1 MIIFFLL
8 IIIIIIAMLFIGRKF
23 FYSAKRSLFKDQAAW
38 SGKDI
43 TIKYNSN
50 REVAES
56 GESDNF
62 LKMIAEESKTYLDDE
77 SQEEK

>member
-1 MIIFFLL
+1 MI
-8 IIIIIIAMLFIGRKF
+8 FIGRKF

-50 REVAES
+50 SNREVAES
-56 GESDNF
+56 KESDNF
-62 LKMIAEESKTYLDDE
+62 LKMIADESKTYLDDE